1 MWSIRVFKG
10 WSCSGG
16 APWQPHSSYSS
27 FSLEKAPRKCSN
39 QQKRLWVASGGSH
52 CHCTDNSRMFLSLV
66 NNCRCCATGFGLQAG
81 IAQGTLC
88 VRIILKAFEIKFLLL
103 LRFYLNFWLDT
114 MDFLFYSFMFDI
126 VPFSDVI
133 VFCPGC
139 IINKTHTKLAIS
151 R

>member
-1 MWSIRVFKG
+1 M
-10 WSCSGG
+10 
-16 APWQPHSSYSS
+16 
-27 FSLEKAPRKCSN
+27 
-39 QQKRLWVASGGSH
+39 SGGSH

-114 MDFLFYSFMFDI
+114 MDFCFILLCLTSF
-126 VPFSDVI
+126 PFQMSLCFV
-133 VFCPGC
+133 
-139 IINKTHTKLAIS
+139 LAVL
-151 R
+151 

>member
-1 MWSIRVFKG
+1 MFKE

-16 APWQPHSSYSS
+16 APCQPHSSYSS

-114 MDFLFYSFMFDI
+114 MDFCFILLCLTSF
-126 VPFSDVI
+126 PFQMSLCFV
-133 VFCPGC
+133 
-139 IINKTHTKLAIS
+139 LAVL
-151 R
+151 